1 MWKRRKS
8 LMKKKSSPPIIAEG
22 VVIERLMS
30 ELLRQQH
37 CQSCN
42 KPIGE
47 DWGIIADVQGGD
59 GEPAYVQAIRL
70 CAACWSFPGAGMAK
84 LGQAWL

>member
-1 MWKRRKS
+1 MLKRRRS
-8 LMKKKSSPPIIAEG
+8 LMKKKASPPIIAEG
-22 VVIERLMS
+22 VVIERLMAK
-30 ELLRQQH
+30 LLKEQY

-59 GEPAYVQAIRL
+59 GESAYVQAIRL
-70 CAACWSFPGAGMAK
+70 CAACWSFPAAGMAK